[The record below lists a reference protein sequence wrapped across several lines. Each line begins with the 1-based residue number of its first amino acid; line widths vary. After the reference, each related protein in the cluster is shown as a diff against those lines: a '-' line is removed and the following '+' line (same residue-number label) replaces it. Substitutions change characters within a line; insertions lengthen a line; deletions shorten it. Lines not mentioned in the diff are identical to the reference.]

1 MSDHGE
7 TVRTDE
13 DLDEL
18 PRVSTGNQAL
28 DTILCGGF
36 DRNRL
41 YLYEG
46 KPGTGKTTI
55 ALEFLLEG
63 VRQGERVLYITL
75 SETERELRLEGGTA
89 GHFGGSTYSNLSHP
103 KRPSIRSA
111 NSRCFILPN
120 WNSRKRP
127 I

>member
-18 PRVSTGNQAL
+18 PRVSTGNRAL
-28 DTILCGGF
+28 DAILCGGF

-63 VRQGERVLYITL
+63 VR
-75 SETERELRLEGGTA
+75 
-89 GHFGGSTYSNLSHP
+89 
-103 KRPSIRSA
+103 
-111 NSRCFILPN
+111 
-120 WNSRKRP
+120 
-127 I
+127 